1 MADRRH
7 RPHIANQ
14 STQVAFR
21 LIEEM
26 VASGETHRV
35 TDLAQ
40 TLAVPKARVFRYLR
54 TLVSLGYVQQDAATE
69 RYRLTL
75 KLFHLG
81 QAVAD
86 ATKLLTEA
94 RPIML
99 QLRDKTSLTVTL
111 SRVED
116 EGMRVLDIV
125 RFASPVE
132 IVTRPGALLDFHS
145 SAQGK
150 VALAFGPERLWLTV
164 RRRRLKPWTAKT
176 NTDPG
181 VLAAEIERVRQ
192 RGWAVA
198 PEEVLPG
205 VNALSAP
212 VFGQG
217 GTLEAT
223 LTIAGSVQFIA
234 PNPMQSQIDAVRK
247 AAQALSHNLGYAE
260 VRN

>member
-1 MADRRH
+1 MTSARSPID
-7 RPHIANQ
+7 NQ

-21 LIEEM
+21 IIEEM
-26 VASGETHRV
+26 AASGEPHRV
-35 TDLAQ
+35 TELAQ
-40 TLAVPKARVFRYLR
+40 RLALPKARVFRYLR
-54 TLVSLGYVQQDAATE
+54 TLVSLGYVQQDEARE

-99 QLRDKTSLTVTL
+99 RLRDRTSQTVTL

-125 RFASPVE
+125 RVASPVE
-132 IVTRPGALLDFHS
+132 IVTRPGALLDFHC

-150 VALAFGPERLWLTV
+150 VALAFGPDRLWHMV
-164 RRRRLKPWTAKT
+164 RRRRLRPWTEKT

-181 VLAAEIERVRQ
+181 VLAGEIEEVRR

-212 VFGQG
+212 VFGQNG
-217 GTLEAT
+217 LLDAT
-223 LTIAGSVQFIA
+223 LTIAGSVQFV
-234 PNPMQSQIDAVRK
+234 PPCPEQSQIDAVLE
-247 AAQALSHNLGYAE
+247 AARTLSRNLGFAE
-260 VRN
+260 YRH

>member
-1 MADRRH
+1 M
-7 RPHIANQ
+7 PHQKAQVSNQ

-26 VASGETHRV
+26 AASGEAHRV

-40 TLAVPKARVFRYLR
+40 TLALPKARVFRYLR
-54 TLVSLGYVQQDAATE
+54 TLASLGYVQQDAATE

-86 ATKLLTEA
+86 STKLLTEA

-99 QLRDKTSLTVTL
+99 RLRDRTSLTVTL
-111 SRVED
+111 SRIED
-116 EGMRVLDIV
+116 DGMRVLDIV

-132 IVTRPGALLDFHS
+132 IVTRPGALLDFHC

-150 VALAFGPERLWLTV
+150 VALAFGPERLRLMV
-164 RRRRLKPWTAKT
+164 RRRRLKAWTHKT
-176 NTDPG
+176 NIDPA
-181 VLAAEIERVRQ
+181 VLAAEIELVRE

-217 GTLEAT
+217 GMLEAT
-223 LTIAGSVQFIA
+223 LTIAGSLQLIA
-234 PNPMQSQIDAVRK
+234 PAPSQSQIDIVIE
-247 AAQALSHNLGYAE
+247 AAQALSRNLGFTE
-260 VRN
+260 VRS

>member
-1 MADRRH
+1 MSEH
-7 RPHIANQ
+7 KPQIANQ
-14 STQVAFR
+14 STKVAFR
-21 LIEEM
+21 IIEEM
-26 VASGETHRV
+26 AASGEAHRV

-40 TLAVPKARVFRYLR
+40 TLALPKARVFRYLR
-54 TLVSLGYVQQDAATE
+54 TLATLGYVKQDAATE

-86 ATKLLTEA
+86 STKLLTEA

-99 QLRDKTSLTVTL
+99 RLRDETSLTVTL
-111 SRVED
+111 SRLED
-116 EGMRVLDIV
+116 DGMRVLDIV

-132 IVTRPGALLDFHS
+132 IVTRPGALLDFHC

-150 VALAFGPERLWLTV
+150 VALAFGPERLWSAV
-164 RRRRLKPWTAKT
+164 RRRRLRSWTDKT
-176 NTDPG
+176 GTDPAK
-181 VLAAEIERVRQ
+181 LAAEIEQVRQ

-223 LTIAGSVQFIA
+223 LTIAGSVQLIT
-234 PNPMQSQIDAVRK
+234 PQPCRSQIDSVLE
-247 AAQALSHNLGYAE
+247 AARTLSGNLGFTE
-260 VRN
+260 VRT

>member
-1 MADRRH
+1 MLNEKS
-7 RPHIANQ
+7 PIANQ

-21 LIEEM
+21 IIEEM
-26 VASGETHRV
+26 AATGEAHRV

-40 TLAVPKARVFRYLR
+40 TLALPKARVFRYLR
-54 TLVSLGYVQQDAATE
+54 TLQSLGYVQQDAATE

-81 QAVAD
+81 QAIAD
-86 ATKLLTEA
+86 STKLLTEA

-99 QLRDKTSLTVTL
+99 KLRDRTSLTVTL

-116 EGMRVLDIV
+116 DGMRVLDIV

-132 IVTRPGALLDFHS
+132 IVTRPGALLDFHC

-164 RRRRLKPWTAKT
+164 RRRRLRSWTDKT
-176 NTDPG
+176 DTDPA

-223 LTIAGSVQFIA
+223 LTIAGSVRLI
-234 PNPMQSQIDAVRK
+234 PPDPCRSQIDSVIE
-247 AAQALSHNLGYAE
+247 AANALSRNLGFTE
-260 VRN
+260 VRA

>member
-1 MADRRH
+1 MTDRR
-7 RPHIANQ
+7 PHVANQ

-21 LIEEM
+21 IIEEM
-26 VASGETHRV
+26 AASGEAHRV

-40 TLAVPKARVFRYLR
+40 TLTLPKARVYRYLR
-54 TLVSLGYVQQDAATE
+54 TLTSLGYVQQDPATE

-81 QAVAD
+81 QAIAD
-86 ATKLLTEA
+86 STKLLTEA

-99 QLRDKTSLTVTL
+99 RLRDRTSLTVTL
-111 SRVED
+111 SRLED
-116 EGMRVLDIV
+116 DGMRVLDIV

-132 IVTRPGALLDFHS
+132 IVTRPGALLDFHC

-150 VALAFGPERLWLTV
+150 VALAFGPERLWPMV
-164 RRRRLKPWTAKT
+164 RRRRLKSWTDKT
-176 NTDPG
+176 NIDSAG
-181 VLAAEIERVRQ
+181 LAREIERVRR

-198 PEEVLPG
+198 PEEVLAG

-212 VFGQG
+212 VYGPG

-223 LTIAGSVQFIA
+223 LTIAGSLQLI
-234 PNPMQSQIDAVRK
+234 PPEPRQSQIDAVIE
-247 AAQALSHNLGYAE
+247 AARALSRNLGFTE
-260 VRN
+260 GRS